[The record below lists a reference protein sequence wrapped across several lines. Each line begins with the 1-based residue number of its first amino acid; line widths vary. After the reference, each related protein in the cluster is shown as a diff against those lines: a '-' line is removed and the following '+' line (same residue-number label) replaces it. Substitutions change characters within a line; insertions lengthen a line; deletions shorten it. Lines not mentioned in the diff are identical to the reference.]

1 MGHAVYLWYL
11 QRHAARPMNTEWQ
24 GVPLEAVCSWQ
35 KAFAETPT
43 GYRVH
48 APCPV
53 CKAPTLRRYFY
64 LGRVDPLQVNGIAY
78 QGRGSLWEW
87 CATCRSFEHAQA
99 LVPLSWTAAP
109 LQVDHAQLTPVPDLL
124 DALIG
129 EHAGL
134 PR

>member
-1 MGHAVYLWYL
+1 
-11 QRHAARPMNTEWQ
+11 MNTEWQ
-24 GVPLEAVCSWQ
+24 GVPLEAMQSWR

-53 CKAPTLRRYFY
+53 CNAPTLHRYFH
-64 LGRVDPLQVNGIAY
+64 LGRIDALQVNGVAY
-78 QGRGSLWEW
+78 QGRGSLREW

-109 LQVDHAQLTPVPDLL
+109 LQVDHASLAPVPDLL
-124 DALIG
+124 DAVIR

-134 PR
+134 PG